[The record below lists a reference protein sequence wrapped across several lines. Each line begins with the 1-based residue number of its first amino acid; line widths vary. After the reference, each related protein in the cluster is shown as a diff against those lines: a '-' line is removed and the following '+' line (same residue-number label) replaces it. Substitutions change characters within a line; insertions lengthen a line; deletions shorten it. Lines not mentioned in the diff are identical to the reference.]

1 MRYVKVLAVVIIFFL
16 CMIFFVQNTGVL
28 STELKLTFQL
38 FGANWVSSPAP
49 VYLYILLAFVIGV
62 LVSMAY
68 FLLEKLRQKREIRK
82 KQQQINNLE
91 KELSTL
97 RNIPLDSQE
106 TSETLSHSSF

>member
-1 MRYVKVLAVVIIFFL
+1 MRYVKVLAVVILFFL

-28 STELKLTFQL
+28 STELKLSFQV
-38 FGANWVSSPAP
+38 FGVHWVSSPIP

-62 LVSMAY
+62 VVSMAY
-68 FLLEKLRQKREIRK
+68 FLLEKLRQRRVIKK

-97 RNIPLDSQE
+97 RTIPLENQDS
-106 TSETLSHSSF
+106 SETMSQSSF

>member
-28 STELKLTFQL
+28 STELKLSFKL
-38 FGANWVSSPAP
+38 FGANWMSSPIP

-68 FLLEKLRQKREIRK
+68 FLLEKLRQGRELRK

-97 RNIPLDSQE
+97 RNLPLETQE
-106 TSETLSHSSF
+106 PSDTTTQSSF